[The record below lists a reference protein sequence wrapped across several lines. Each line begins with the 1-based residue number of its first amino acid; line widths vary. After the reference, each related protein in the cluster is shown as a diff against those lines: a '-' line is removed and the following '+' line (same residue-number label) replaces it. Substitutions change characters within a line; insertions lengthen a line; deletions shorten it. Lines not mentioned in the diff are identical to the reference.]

1 MAAGVTPAVLLAVV
15 AGVLMGALADRIAA
29 RWPAQAGVPR
39 RPVGGR
45 TLLLALIGALALGAL
60 AWRWPAP
67 QDQLVLGAWSAALL
81 VLLATDLEQKLLPDA
96 ITLPLIPL
104 ALVAVLAGVDPLL
117 AGKGQG
123 LASAILAAIG
133 APALLLVTD
142 RLLRG
147 ALGFGDVKLAVSLGL
162 MLGVSRL
169 LAGFLLASI
178 ASAVILLA
186 LIAARRLTLRS
197 AIPFGPIL
205 IGGAWIGALLA

>member
-1 MAAGVTPAVLLAVV
+1 MTPAVLVAALA
-15 AGVLMGALADRIAA
+15 GALLGVVADRIAA
-29 RWPAQAGVPR
+29 RWPVRADIPR
-39 RPVGGR
+39 RAAGGR
-45 TLLLALIGALALGAL
+45 TVLLGLVGAVALAAL
-60 AWRWPAP
+60 AARWPDP
-67 QDQLVLGAWSAALL
+67 QDQLLLGAWSAALH

-117 AGKGQG
+117 ADKGQA
-123 LASAILAAIG
+123 LASALLAAIG

-162 MLGVSRL
+162 VLGVSRL
-169 LAGFLLASI
+169 LAGFLIASV
-178 ASAVILLA
+178 ASAVVLLV

-205 IGGAWIGALLA
+205 IAGAWVGALLA

>member
-1 MAAGVTPAVLLAVV
+1 MTPAVLVAALA
-15 AGVLMGALADRIAA
+15 GALLGVVADRIAA
-29 RWPAQAGVPR
+29 RWPVRADIPR
-39 RPVGGR
+39 RAAGGR
-45 TLLLALIGALALGAL
+45 TVLLGLVGAVALAAL
-60 AWRWPAP
+60 AARWPDP
-67 QDQLVLGAWSAALL
+67 QDQLLLGAWSAALL

-117 AGKGQG
+117 ADKGQA
-123 LASAILAAIG
+123 LASALLAAIG

-162 MLGVSRL
+162 VLGVSRL
-169 LAGFLLASI
+169 LAGFLIASV
-178 ASAVILLA
+178 ASAVVLLV

-205 IGGAWIGALLA
+205 IAGAWVGALLA

>member
-1 MAAGVTPAVLLAVV
+1 MTPAVLLAAAVG
-15 AGVLMGALADRIAA
+15 ALLGVLADRISARWPEQPGVPRRVAGGRTFLLALVGALAFGALAA
-29 RWPAQAGVPR
+29 RWPE
-39 RPVGGR
+39 
-45 TLLLALIGALALGAL
+45 
-60 AWRWPAP
+60 P
-67 QDQLVLGAWSAALL
+67 QDQVLLGAWSAALL

-117 AGKGQG
+117 ADKGQG
-123 LASAILAAIG
+123 LASALLAGIG
-133 APALLLVTD
+133 APVLLLVTD

-162 MLGVSRL
+162 FLGVSRL
-169 LAGFLLASI
+169 VAGFILASA
-178 ASAVILLA
+178 ASAFVLVA

-205 IGGAWIGALLA
+205 IAGAWVGALLA